1 MNLRF
6 DFINN
11 AQYPVFK
18 GIAGFESDVLLCVDI
33 MLNTAGQYFAFDC
46 MNEQIFKTNPK
57 EIKLYINEYNKTT
70 QCFETNLQL
79 RCVGGNYI
87 SIRNVRMFN
96 VAPSGG
102 YDIIMPYSFLRLFKS
117 ELLLLGNEVEKGIL
131 KLNNLESDV
140 IELEYNELGIVSGL
154 KYI

>member
-1 MNLRF
+1 MNRRF

-18 GIAGFESDVLLCVDI
+18 GIVGIESGVLSYVDV
-33 MLNTAGQYFAFDC
+33 MLNTSGQYFAFDC
-46 MNEQIFKTNPK
+46 MNEQILKTNPK
-57 EIKLYINEYNKTT
+57 EIKLYLNEYNKTT
-70 QCFETNLQL
+70 QCFETELQL

-87 SIRNVRMFN
+87 TIRNVRMFN

-102 YDIIMPYSFLRLFKS
+102 YDIVMPYSFLRLFKS
-117 ELLLLGNEVEKGIL
+117 ELVLPGNDVEKGML

-154 KYI
+154 RYI